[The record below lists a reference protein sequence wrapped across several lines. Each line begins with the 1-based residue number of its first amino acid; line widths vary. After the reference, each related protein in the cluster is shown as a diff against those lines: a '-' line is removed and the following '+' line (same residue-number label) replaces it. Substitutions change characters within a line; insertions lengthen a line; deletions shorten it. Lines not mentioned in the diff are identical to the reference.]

1 MNCPCCN
8 TEMDQIFQNDPDIEE
23 DGDTIK
29 RMFPYWCPTCKQKYI
44 WTEWFHMTDCS
55 WSR

>member
-1 MNCPCCN
+1 MNCFECGTDLEPLFWN
-8 TEMDQIFQNDPDIEE
+8 MPKIEE

-29 RMFPYWCPTCKQKYI
+29 RVLPFWCPQCKQHFTR
-44 WTEWFHMTDCS
+44 TEWFYMTDCS